1 MDYGVKSLRKF
12 SFIKPKYIIVFA
24 AVISLIMIVSSYIEF
39 SENKHEIYHLLDEHA
54 NSIIF
59 SLDKSSVNSVIA
71 DREMENILTGHL
83 LGVAYNV
90 ARLDSISNLSHE
102 LLVKIAEENEIYRI
116 NVFNSNGI
124 KEFSNYIPEGEHRN
138 EFGKYSPHD
147 FIDSVLIGKKQEIII
162 GLKSARMEKGVR
174 YAVAVRRPFNKGA
187 IVVNLDAES
196 FLEFRKK
203 IGFEKTVS
211 DISKKSGIEYIVLQN
226 EKGIFVTD
234 VKTNGLS
241 DFKDDVFLQTAFG
254 KDSVVSRINT
264 YENKSVY
271 EIVKPFVINNEKIGL
286 FRVGLSMEEINQLE
300 NKMLWRGAVISLVL
314 IIITLIVIAVV
325 VSNQNYKMVS
335 EEFNKIQTFTGDI
348 LANMTQAVITVNGNN
363 EIEIFNKKAEDIF
376 GIKSSDVL
384 GKKSEYL
391 GSLNDELNKIIE
403 DKRVVNNLEII
414 FKFGSRDEMI
424 LLLNSTS
431 VKDFDNNVIAFNI
444 VIDDIT
450 DSRNSEKQKHLNEKL
465 IAMGE
470 LASGVAH
477 EVRNPLNSINMIAQ
491 RLEKE
496 YSAILNS
503 DEFNTLSN
511 VLKTESSRVNNIVEQ
526 FLRFA
531 RPAKLNRVFVS
542 SSVFINQL
550 KSICG
555 LIAEEKGCRLDFSY
569 GADTEL
575 YIDVEQM
582 KQVFINLVQNAVDAS
597 AKDGKII
604 VSFIKKNSKLIFE
617 ISDNGSGIKKENLDK
632 IFNLYFTT
640 KSSGTGLG
648 LSIVQQIVSQHGGN
662 IKAESEFGKGTK
674 FIIELLNKKYEH

>member
-12 SFIKPKYIIVFA
+12 SFIRPKYIIVFGV
-24 AVISLIMIVSSYIEF
+24 VISLIMIVSSYIEF

-90 ARLDSISNLSHE
+90 ARLDSISKLSHE

-124 KEFSNYIPEGEHRN
+124 KDFSNYIPEGEHRN
-138 EFGKYSPHD
+138 ESGKYSPND
-147 FIDSVLIGKKQEIII
+147 FIDSILNGKKQEIII

-174 YAVAVRRPFNKGA
+174 YAVAVRRPFKKGA

-226 EKGIFVTD
+226 EKGIIVTD
-234 VKTNGLS
+234 LKTIILS
-241 DFKDDVFLQTAFG
+241 DFKDDVFLQNAFN
-254 KDSVVSRINT
+254 KDSVVSRINSV
-264 YENKSVY
+264 ENRSVY
-271 EIVKPFVINNEKIGL
+271 EIVKPFVIDNEKIGL
-286 FRVGLSMEEINQLE
+286 FRVGLSMEEIHQLE

-376 GIKSSDVL
+376 GIISTDVL
-384 GKKSEYL
+384 GKKTEYL
-391 GSLNDELNKIIE
+391 STLSVELFKIIE
-403 DKRVVNNLEII
+403 EKKVVNNLEFI
-414 FKFGSRDEMI
+414 FNSGSSDEMI
-424 LLLNSTS
+424 LLLNSS
-431 VKDFDNNVIAFNI
+431 VVKDINNNIIAFNM
-444 VIDDIT
+444 VIDDVT

-496 YSAILNS
+496 YSTKLNS
-503 DEFNTLSN
+503 EEFNTLSN

-531 RPAKLNRVFVS
+531 RPAKLNRVLVS
-542 SSVFINQL
+542 SSAFINQL

-555 LIAEEKGCRLDFSY
+555 LIVEEKGCQLDFLY
-569 GADTEL
+569 CEDMEL

-582 KQVFINLVQNAVDAS
+582 KQVFINLVQNAVDAV
-597 AKDGKII
+597 AMNGKIS
-604 VSFIKKNSKLIFE
+604 VSLAKKNSKLIFE
-617 ISDNGSGIKKENLDK
+617 IADNGSGIKQENLNK

-640 KSSGTGLG
+640 KSNGTGLG
-648 LSIVQQIVSQHGGN
+648 LSIVQQIISQHGGN
-662 IKAESEFGKGTK
+662 IKVESGFGKGTK
-674 FIIELLNKKYEH
+674 FTLELLNKKYEH